1 MSANPPER
9 VKRGRVKI
17 ALPFALAWLTWRL
30 DCLLV
35 PSFISITR
43 SSISLCCSRCCSL
56 TTILRSSLAALLSV
70 ALTACDGG
78 PPKFKGTDITG
89 VDYGRSLELTDHN
102 GKLRRLEDFRGKA
115 VVVFFGF
122 TRCPDVCPTTLADA
136 AQAMKQLGP
145 DADRVQVLLVTVDP
159 GRDTQKVLADYVTA
173 FDPRFL
179 GMLGDL
185 EGTRRAA
192 KEFKV
197 YFEKRPGKTP
207 DAYSI
212 DHSAQSYV
220 IDPQGRLRLFVRHDR
235 IAEDLAHDLRV
246 LLN

>member
-1 MSANPPER
+1 
-9 VKRGRVKI
+9 
-17 ALPFALAWLTWRL
+17 
-30 DCLLV
+30 
-35 PSFISITR
+35 
-43 SSISLCCSRCCSL
+43 L

-78 PPKFKGTDITG
+78 PPKFKSTDITG

-102 GKLRRLEDFRGKA
+102 GKPRRLEDFRGKA

-159 GRDTQKVLADYVTA
+159 ERDTQKVLADYVTA

-179 GMLGDL
+179 GMVGDL
-185 EGTRRAA
+185 EATRRAA

-197 YFEKRPGKTP
+197 FFEKRPGKTP
-207 DAYSI
+207 DGYSV

-220 IDPQGRLRLFVRHDR
+220 IDPQGRLRLFVRHER

>member
-1 MSANPPER
+1 M
-9 VKRGRVKI
+9 KRGR
-17 ALPFALAWLTWRL
+17 
-30 DCLLV
+30 
-35 PSFISITR
+35 
-43 SSISLCCSRCCSL
+43 CSL
-56 TTILRSSLAALLSV
+56 TITCRFSLAALLV
-70 ALTACDGG
+70 LALAACDGG
-78 PPKFKGTDITG
+78 QSKFKSTDITG
-89 VDYGRSLELTDHN
+89 VDYGRSLELTDHS
-102 GKLRRLEDFRGKA
+102 GKPRRLEDFRGKA

-159 GRDTQKVLADYVTA
+159 ERDTRKVLADYVTG

-179 GMLGDL
+179 GLYGDL
-185 EGTRRAA
+185 EATRRAA

-207 DAYSI
+207 DSYSV

-235 IAEDLAHDLRV
+235 IAEDLADDLRV
-246 LLN
+246 LLK

>member
-1 MSANPPER
+1 MSANPPPER
-9 VKRGRVKI
+9 VKRGRVKLALRGAFF
-17 ALPFALAWLTWRL
+17 ALPFAL
-30 DCLLV
+30 LL
-35 PSFISITR
+35 
-43 SSISLCCSRCCSL
+43 
-56 TTILRSSLAALLSV
+56 A
-70 ALTACDGG
+70 ACDGG
-78 PPKFKGTDITG
+78 QPKFKSTDITG
-89 VDYGRSLELTDHN
+89 VDYGRSLELTDHT
-102 GKLRRLEDFRGKA
+102 GKPRRLEDFRGKA

-159 GRDTQKVLADYVTA
+159 ERDTRKALADYVTA

-179 GMLGDL
+179 GLVGDL
-185 EGTRRAA
+185 EATRRAA

-207 DAYSI
+207 DGYSI

-235 IAEDLAHDLRV
+235 IAEDLADDLRV
-246 LLN
+246 LLK

>member
-1 MSANPPER
+1 MFNRTTAYIL
-9 VKRGRVKI
+9 I
-17 ALPFALAWLTWRL
+17 AALA
-30 DCLLV
+30 
-35 PSFISITR
+35 
-43 SSISLCCSRCCSL
+43 
-56 TTILRSSLAALLSV
+56 AALGLWA
-70 ALTACDGG
+70 ALTVFGPAARAPLPELQTVRLFDPPRTLPAFDLVQSDGS
-78 PPKFKGTDITG
+78 P
-89 VDYGRSLELTDHN
+89 LEASELQGHWT
-102 GKLRRLEDFRGKA
+102 L
-115 VVVFFGF
+115 VFLGF
-122 TRCPDVCPTTLADA
+122 THCPDVCPTTLADA

-173 FDPRFL
+173 FDLRFL
-179 GMLGDL
+179 GMVGDL
-185 EGTRRAA
+185 EATRRAA

-197 YFEKRPGKTP
+197 YFEKRPGKAP
-207 DAYSI
+207 DDYSI

>member
-1 MSANPPER
+1 VSANPPER
-9 VKRGRVKI
+9 VKRGRVKF
-17 ALPFALAWLTWRL
+17 ALPFALAAARL
-30 DCLLV
+30 VCLLV

-43 SSISLCCSRCCSL
+43 SSLSLCCSRRCSL
-56 TTILRSSLAALLSV
+56 TSILLSSLAALLTV

-78 PPKFKGTDITG
+78 PPKFKSTDITG
-89 VDYGRSLELTDHN
+89 VDYGRSLELTDHS
-102 GKLRRLEDFRGKA
+102 GKPRRLEDFRGKA

-159 GRDTQKVLADYVTA
+159 ERDTRKVLAEYVTG

-179 GMLGDL
+179 GLVGDL
-185 EGTRRAA
+185 EATRRAA

-197 YFEKRPGKTP
+197 YFEKRPGRTP
-207 DAYSI
+207 DSYSV

-235 IAEDLAHDLRV
+235 IAEDLADDLRV
-246 LLN
+246 LLK

>member
-1 MSANPPER
+1 
-9 VKRGRVKI
+9 
-17 ALPFALAWLTWRL
+17 LTII
-30 DCLLV
+30 
-35 PSFISITR
+35 F
-43 SSISLCCSRCCSL
+43 
-56 TTILRSSLAALLSV
+56 RSSLAALLGLLL
-70 ALTACDGG
+70 AACDGAQ
-78 PPKFKGTDITG
+78 PKFKSTDITG

-102 GKLRRLEDFRGKA
+102 GKPRRLEDFRGKA

-122 TRCPDVCPTTLADA
+122 TQCPDVCPTTLADA
-136 AQAMKQLGP
+136 AQAMRQLGA
-145 DADRVQVLLVTVDP
+145 DAGRVQVLFVTVDP
-159 GRDTQKVLADYVTA
+159 ERDTQEALAKYVPA

-179 GMLGDL
+179 GMVGDL
-185 EGTRRAA
+185 EATRRAA

-207 DAYSI
+207 DGYSI